1 MACDSAVGSY
11 AFCFQMNRKQR
22 KQAGFAVRLLP
33 VAQGDQEGRKALLCW
48 FMDAKAWSPGLQR
61 MKAEPNLPQILATL
75 YKKNI
80 YHFIYIAGVKSHWP
94 ARLLAT

>member
-48 FMDAKAWSPGLQR
+48 FMDTTAWSPGLQR
-61 MKAEPNLPQILATL
+61 MKAEPNLPPILATL
-75 YKKNI
+75 YKKKN
-80 YHFIYIAGVKSHWP
+80 HFIYIAGVKSHWP
-94 ARLLAT
+94 VRLLAT